1 MPRGTSAVDYRA
13 HNPKDGGSIPSPA
26 TKFWSLFMIAIT
38 VTIRHA
44 EEEQRV
50 NLPNDT
56 LQTQRSLFQSCID
69 RNLILNCYLTNTAD
83 PRETSYFAM
92 NLENANEF
100 VQEVNLLELWTN
112 HGFTISTSVYEIDF
126 DTVKERAFKI
136 ISDLDDGCW
145 SQELFV

>member
-1 MPRGTSAVDYRA
+1 
-13 HNPKDGGSIPSPA
+13 
-26 TKFWSLFMIAIT
+26 MIAIT
-38 VTIRHA
+38 ATIRHA
-44 EEEQRV
+44 EEEQRWTM
-50 NLPNDT
+50 PNDT

-69 RNLILNCYLTNTAD
+69 RNLILNCYLTNTVD

-100 VQEVNLLELWTN
+100 VQEVNLLELWNN
-112 HGFTISTSVYEIDF
+112 HGFTVSFSVYEIDF
-126 DTVKERAFKI
+126 DTVRQRAFKI